1 MDFHGNSRNCF
12 CRRRFRG
19 DGLHGWSFHGG
30 SGGGLFP
37 AAADGND
44 EGYHRHCRRDA
55 GDQPFGKRTAGGG
68 LQRLEVPGFRPDRLG
83 FRDVPDGRRFSC
95 RVGDDLKQR
104 VHILGALLG
113 QDAHAEGQNVKL
125 LLRQPRTAGQ
135 GVLYHAVGGRGGQ
148 DAGTAI
154 VDRGGHGVNVRPGA
168 DLPVPAV
175 LLHGAE
181 PVLGHHLGGLHIA
194 VLSLNVQILC
204 RAQVQKDKLAVTLH
218 HDVIR
223 ADVPVND
230 AVLMDFRQRLH
241 DGRHQADAGAVIHG
255 ASPLQFF
262 QQCFALDEVHDD
274 VGGLILDENGLDP
287 DDTGNTAQLCHF
299 PGFLQEAVEAL
310 FHAGFLHDGA
320 APHNGGAVFPA
331 DHAGAH
337 GVVFLDGDLLF
348 QQ

>member
-1 MDFHGNSRNCF
+1 MDFHRDSGN
-12 CRRRFRG
+12 RFRG
-19 DGLHGWSFHGG
+19 DGLRGRCFHGG

-44 EGYHRHCRRDA
+44 EGYHRYSRRDA
-55 GDQPFGKRTAGGG
+55 GDQPLGERTAGVG
-68 LQRLEVPGFRPDRLG
+68 LRRLEVPGFRPDRLG
-83 FRDVPDGRRFSC
+83 FRDIRDRLRFLC
-95 RVGDDLKQR
+95 RMGDDLKQC
-104 VHILGALLG
+104 VHILRALLG

-125 LLRQPRTAGQ
+125 LLCQPRTAGQ
-135 GVLYHAVGGRGGQ
+135 GVLYHAVGGGGGQ
-148 DAGTAI
+148 DAGAAV
-154 VDRGGHGVNVRPGA
+154 VDRGGHGVNVRPWT
-168 DLPVPAV
+168 DLPRLTV

-181 PVLGHHLGGLHIA
+181 PMLGHHLGGLHIA

-204 RAQVQKDKLAVTLH
+204 RAQVQQDKLAVTLH
-218 HDVIR
+218 HDVVR

-262 QQCFALDEVHDD
+262 QQGLALDEVHDD

-299 PGFLQEAVEAL
+299 PCF
-310 FHAGFLHDGA
+310 F
-320 APHNGGAVFPA
+320 
-331 DHAGAH
+331 
-337 GVVFLDGDLLF
+337 
-348 QQ
+348 